1 MNTPFASRIRLVGTL
16 AITLF
21 LLIVGCSSS
30 RDAAPASDRVVR
42 QLAAIDQAVDLT
54 DEQSARIRDLLTA
67 AEADRPAQPQ
77 RGQQGQRSARGDDPR
92 AEQQSRQAET
102 DRLIEAVLTPDQ
114 VERYRTWRAA
124 QPQRGRGERPRGGG
138 PRTGN

>member
-1 MNTPFASRIRLVGTL
+1 MNTPFASRVRLVGTL
-16 AITLF
+16 AATLF

-30 RDAAPASDRVVR
+30 RDAAPTSDRVVR

-54 DEQSARIRDLLTA
+54 DEQSARIRDLLAA
-67 AEADRPAQPQ
+67 AEADRPSGPPQ
-77 RGQQGQRSARGDDPR
+77 GERGGQGRQGGGEPRGDR
-92 AEQQSRQAET
+92 QARQAET

-124 QPQRGRGERPRGGG
+124 QPQRGRGERPRG
-138 PRTGN
+138 N